1 MHQALPTSGPS
12 PMLFFHLHIHPF
24 TLHLGNSYIFFES
37 LLKRY
42 FLQEVPTPFL
52 SHSILYD
59 FVYLMSVSFSPRG
72 KGPALFYP

>member
-1 MHQALPTSGPS
+1 
-12 PMLFFHLHIHPF
+12 MLFFRLHIYPF

-72 KGPALFYP
+72 KGPGLFHP